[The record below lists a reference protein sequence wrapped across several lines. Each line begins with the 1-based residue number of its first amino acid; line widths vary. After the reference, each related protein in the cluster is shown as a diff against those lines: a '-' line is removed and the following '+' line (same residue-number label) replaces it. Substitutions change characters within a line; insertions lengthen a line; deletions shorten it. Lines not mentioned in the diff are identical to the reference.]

1 MTRVK
6 ISICI
11 LLFLIGASV
20 FSGVWTYNSCDDML
34 DSLRSTAERVAVGD
48 IDGAIEK
55 AEEFSAD
62 WEDFRKKANAVVKSD
77 KLSEADRIK
86 SRIVHLIESGSDEIE
101 AEISE
106 LISMLELL
114 RDGEIPLI
122 TSIF

>member
-1 MTRVK
+1 VTRVK

-11 LLFLIGASV
+11 LLILIGASI

-34 DSLRSTAERVAVGD
+34 EVLRSAAERVADGD

-55 AEEFSAD
+55 AEEFSEE
-62 WEDFRKKANAVVKSD
+62 WEAFRKKANVVVKSD
-77 KLSEADRIK
+77 KLSEAERIK
-86 SRIVHLIESGSDEIE
+86 SRIAKLIESGSDEIE
-101 AEISE
+101 AELSE